1 MGTAGGITS
10 LISYPA
16 LLAVG
21 IAPFPANVTNVVAL
35 MGSFPG
41 AALGSR
47 PELHGQA
54 SWLRRWALLAA
65 TGGALGVALLL
76 LTPSSL
82 FNRIVPFLLLV
93 AAVTLFAQPR
103 ISRWHNTRDHRD
115 GEIPLAVGLFSVSLY
130 CGYFGAGSGVMV
142 LALLLLTVDEDFPR
156 ANALKNMI
164 LGVATAVAAV
174 ALLIFGPVHLAAA
187 VALGVGLLM
196 GSTIGPSVARRVSS
210 NVLRIGAAI
219 LGVGLACWL
228 FVTPNA

>member
-1 MGTAGGITS
+1 
-10 LISYPA
+10 
-16 LLAVG
+16 
-21 IAPFPANVTNVVAL
+21 

-47 PELHGQA
+47 PELLGQA
-54 SWLRRWALLAA
+54 PWLRRWALLAA

-76 LTPSSL
+76 LTPSSF
-82 FNRIVPFLLLV
+82 FNRLVPFLLL
-93 AAVTLFAQPR
+93 AAALTLLAQPR
-103 ISRWHNTRDHRD
+103 ISRWHKAREPQESET
-115 GEIPLAVGLFSVSLY
+115 PLAIGLFGASLY
-130 CGYFGAGSGVMV
+130 SGYFGAGAGIMV
-142 LALLLLTVDEDFPR
+142 LALLLLTVDEDYPR

-196 GSTIGPSVARRVSS
+196 GSVVGPSVARKVSS
-210 NVLRIGAAI
+210 SVLRIVAAI
-219 LGVGLACWL
+219 LGIGLAAWL